1 MSIRLWL
8 LGAGLWGAGCA
19 GKSEDS
25 ADSEPREADT
35 DTDTPIELSTATL
48 QGMISRE
55 VALQAGEGGVV
66 DLLATADGDPL
77 TITLATAST
86 VELDLVL
93 NDVAPGSTP
102 AQPGEI

>member
-19 GKSEDS
+19 GKAEDS
-25 ADSEPREADT
+25 ADSEPREA

-66 DLLATADGDPL
+66 DLLATAEGNSL
-77 TITLATAST
+77 TVILATAST

-93 NDVAPGSTP
+93 NDVAP
-102 AQPGEI
+102 

>member
-1 MSIRLWL
+1 V
-8 LGAGLWGAGCA
+8 AGCA

-35 DTDTPIELSTATL
+35 DTPTELSTATL
-48 QGMISRE
+48 QGVYRRE

-66 DLLATADGDPL
+66 DLLATAEGDSL
-77 TITLATAST
+77 TITLATAPT